1 MLLNESVLLILQ
13 FKGDVVFFCNF
24 FILFRHSLNFELL
37 NYFRSLSLFMLDLL
51 HYFCLVTL
59 LAKICELAHG
69 LIQHRKEL
77 VGLQV
82 KVLLQ
87 RIDRLVLETES
98 NQDCSL
104 HWRQTDNSEW

>member
-1 MLLNESVLLILQ
+1 MLLNESILFILQ
-13 FKGDVVFFCNF
+13 FKGDVVFLCKF
-24 FILFRHSLNFELL
+24 FILFRHSLDFELL
-37 NYFRSLSLFMLDLL
+37 YYFRSLSFFMLDLL
-51 HYFCLVTL
+51 HNFCLVTL

-77 VGLQV
+77 VRLQV
-82 KVLLQ
+82 KVVLQ

-104 HWRQTDNSEW
+104 HWRQTDNSER